1 MKESAL
7 QSQCVAYLAIMERQG
22 ALTYTAV
29 PNGSV
34 LAGDKAQ
41 RARQM
46 NLLKSTGLRP
56 GFPDLLIF
64 LPAGRCG
71 AAELKSDK
79 GVLSPA
85 QKDWR
90 AGLEAMGF
98 AWRLIKSLD
107 EMKEYVAELRG
118 NR

>member
-7 QSQCVAYLAIMERQG
+7 QGQCVAYLATMERLG
-22 ALTYTAV
+22 LLTYTAI

-46 NLLKSTGLRP
+46 SMLKATGLRP
-56 GFPDLLIF
+56 GFPDLMLIF
-64 LPAGRCG
+64 PGNVAF
-71 AAELKSDK
+71 AELKSEK

-85 QKDWR
+85 QKEWR
-90 AGLEAMGF
+90 DLLERFGF
-98 AWRLIKSLD
+98 AWRLLKSLD
-107 EMKEYVAELRG
+107 EMVDYVTELR
-118 NR
+118 REP